1 MIVQNKRPTSVKA
14 IVAYKALVVIVL
26 LVLSAISAFSWR
38 NYDTL
43 ATVAQ
48 QYLADGEFTLADW
61 FLKTVLHGQP
71 QGLRLVARIS
81 GVYAIGLGIATA
93 GLWYGKK
100 WANPL
105 MLLLAGLP
113 LPLEVQ
119 ELLHDPSWRRV
130 IILLLNLAV
139 VGYVIKHQISELTAH
154 EPHPTPLS

>member
-1 MIVQNKRPTSVKA
+1 MIVQDKRPAGLKA
-14 IVAYKALVVIVL
+14 LVAYKSLVVLVL
-26 LVLSAISAFSWR
+26 LVLSIISAFSWR
-38 NYDTL
+38 NYDAL

-48 QYLADGEFTLADW
+48 QSFADGEFSLADW

-81 GVYAIGLGIATA
+81 GIYAIGMGVATA

-100 WANPL
+100 WATPL

-119 ELLHDPSWRRV
+119 ELMHEASWRRL
-130 IILLLNLAV
+130 IILLLNVAV
-139 VGYVIKHQISELTAH
+139 VGYLIKHQISEITSH
-154 EPHPTPLS
+154 EQHPTPLS